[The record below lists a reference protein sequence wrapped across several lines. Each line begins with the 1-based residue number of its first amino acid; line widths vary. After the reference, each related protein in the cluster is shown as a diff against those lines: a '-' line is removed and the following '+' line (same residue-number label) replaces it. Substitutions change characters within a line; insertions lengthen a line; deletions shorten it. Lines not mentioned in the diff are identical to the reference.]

1 MGRARQTF
9 ERRQLGLTLRRLR
22 EEAGLTQQAAADK
35 IGRVRSR
42 IVELEE
48 GKGTLSQDDLG
59 KLLECY
65 QVGAETRRT
74 VLALGKQARKRQR
87 GGPHADLLPDSWQRF
102 ADLEASAT
110 EINNFELGLIP
121 GLLQSPEYVRAI
133 MTEADGI
140 WWEPSDQVI
149 DERIAFRVKRQAQI
163 VAAGQNRLL
172 RFVIAEEVLRGIPHD
187 PKVMAGQLRH
197 LLDLTDGRPHLTVQV
212 LPHGV
217 PIHPARGGSFLVF
230 GFGGAAPP
238 VGMAKVVFGPEV
250 YFDDPADTA
259 ALLRA
264 FDRLRELALP
274 PEESRQLIN
283 EIARVI

>member
-48 GKGTLSQDDLG
+48 GKGTLNQDDLS

-74 VLALGKQARKRQR
+74 VLALGREARKRQR
-87 GGPHADLLPDSWQRF
+87 GGRHADLLPDSWQRF

-110 EINNFELGLIP
+110 EINNFELGLVP
-121 GLLQSPEYVRAI
+121 GLLQSAAYIRAI
-133 MTEADGI
+133 MTEANGI

-149 DERIAFRVKRQAQI
+149 DERITFRFERQSQLLGR
-163 VAAGQNRLL
+163 GQNRRL
-172 RFVIAEEVLRGIPHD
+172 RFVIAEDVLRTNLGD
-187 PKVMAGQLRH
+187 QEAMAGQLRH
-197 LLDLTDGRPHLTVQV
+197 LIDLVDTRPHVTVQV
-212 LPHGV
+212 LPTGIPV
-217 PIHPARGGSFLVF
+217 HPARGGSFLVF
-230 GFGGAAPP
+230 GFGGKAPP

-250 YFDDPADTA
+250 YFDDPTDTA
-259 ALLRA
+259 AMLRA

-283 EIARVI
+283 EIAQVI